1 MGGIIVLLLFYA
13 ITLWASLMLAECQE
27 TDGVKHPTYRA
38 AVKHILGGQRS
49 ADVLPM
55 CIDCAATF
63 SSHCVIC
70 CASSCTISCHCCC
83 PRLACPAREHTGP
96 GDAIVI
102 TIFQHLNLILSSI
115 GYTVAAGQSLR

>member
-38 AVKHILGGQRS
+38 AVKHILGEQLQCARARVLASCARS
-49 ADVLPM
+49 LTASSRMP
-55 CIDCAATF
+55 CAAT
-63 SSHCVIC
+63 HVHACVRF
-70 CASSCTISCHCCC
+70 A
-83 PRLACPAREHTGP
+83 PRAGP
-96 GDAIVI
+96 GDAVVI
-102 TIFQHLNLILSSI
+102 TIFQNLNLILSSI